1 MLLTKDQ
8 RDIKLRIMIC
18 GSIGYGGIN
27 EIKNL
32 HAFLVHKGF
41 SVVDQ
46 ILHKGMDYSH
56 IKDFRDKK
64 DLSFKII
71 NNDLKY
77 IESSDAIVAIANGPS
92 YGTAIEIFVAKNL
105 GKKIILFAKDP
116 IPTPWPVY
124 FSDHIATS
132 KDQLYG
138 ILCNLEP
145 SYT

>member
-1 MLLTKDQ
+1 ML
-8 RDIKLRIMIC
+8 C

-32 HAFLVHKGF
+32 YALLVNKGF
-41 SVVDQ
+41 SVINHIV
-46 ILHKGMDYSH
+46 HTGTDYSH
-56 IKDFRDKK
+56 IKDFRDKQ

-71 NNDLKY
+71 NSDLKY
-77 IESSDAIVAIANGPS
+77 IENSDAIVAIANGPS

-116 IPTPWPVY
+116 VPTPWPVY

-132 KDQLYG
+132 EEQLYG
-138 ILCNLEP
+138 ILRNLDS
-145 SYT
+145 SYK

>member
-1 MLLTKDQ
+1 ML
-8 RDIKLRIMIC
+8 C

-32 HAFLVHKGF
+32 YTLLVNKGF
-41 SVVDQ
+41 SVIDHIV
-46 ILHKGMDYSH
+46 HTGTDYSH
-56 IKDFRDKK
+56 IKDFRDKQ

-71 NNDLKY
+71 NSDLKY
-77 IESSDAIVAIANGPS
+77 IENSDAIVAIANGPS

-116 IPTPWPVY
+116 VPTPWPVY

-132 KDQLYG
+132 EEQLYG
-138 ILCNLEP
+138 ILRNLDS
-145 SYT
+145 SYK

>member
-1 MLLTKDQ
+1 ML
-8 RDIKLRIMIC
+8 C

-32 HAFLVHKGF
+32 YALLVNKGF
-41 SVVDQ
+41 SVIDHIV
-46 ILHKGMDYSH
+46 HTGTDYSH
-56 IKDFRDKK
+56 IKDFRDKQ

-71 NNDLKY
+71 NSDLKY
-77 IESSDAIVAIANGPS
+77 IENSDAIVAIANGPS

-116 IPTPWPVY
+116 VPTPWPVY

-132 KDQLYG
+132 EEQLYG
-138 ILCNLEP
+138 ILRNLDS
-145 SYT
+145 SYK

>member
-1 MLLTKDQ
+1 ML
-8 RDIKLRIMIC
+8 C

-32 HAFLVHKGF
+32 YALLVNKGF
-41 SVVDQ
+41 SVIDHIVH
-46 ILHKGMDYSH
+46 IGTDYSH
-56 IKDFRDKK
+56 IKDFRYKQ

-77 IESSDAIVAIANGPS
+77 IENSDAIVAIANGPS

-116 IPTPWPVY
+116 VPTPWPVY

-132 KDQLYG
+132 EEQLYG
-138 ILCNLEP
+138 ILRNLDS
-145 SYT
+145 SYK

>member
-1 MLLTKDQ
+1 ML
-8 RDIKLRIMIC
+8 C

-32 HAFLVHKGF
+32 YTLLVNKGF
-41 SVVDQ
+41 SVIDHIV
-46 ILHKGMDYSH
+46 HTGTDYSH
-56 IKDFRDKK
+56 IKDFRDKQ

-71 NNDLKY
+71 NSDLKY
-77 IESSDAIVAIANGPS
+77 IENSDAIVAIANGPS

-116 IPTPWPVY
+116 VPTPWPVY

-132 KDQLYG
+132 EEQLYE
-138 ILCNLEP
+138 ILRNLDS
-145 SYT
+145 SYK

>member
-1 MLLTKDQ
+1 ML
-8 RDIKLRIMIC
+8 C

-32 HAFLVHKGF
+32 YTLLVNKGF
-41 SVVDQ
+41 SVIDHIV
-46 ILHKGMDYSH
+46 HTGTDYSL
-56 IKDFRDKK
+56 IKDFRDKQ

-71 NNDLKY
+71 NSDLKY
-77 IESSDAIVAIANGPS
+77 IENSDAIVAIANGPS

-116 IPTPWPVY
+116 VPTPWPVY

-132 KDQLYG
+132 EEQLYG
-138 ILCNLEP
+138 ILRNLD
-145 SYT
+145 SSCK